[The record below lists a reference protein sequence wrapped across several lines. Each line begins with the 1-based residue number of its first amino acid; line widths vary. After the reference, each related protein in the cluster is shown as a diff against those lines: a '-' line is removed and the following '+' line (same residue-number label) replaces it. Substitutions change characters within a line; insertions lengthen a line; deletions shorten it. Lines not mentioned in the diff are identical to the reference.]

1 MEITLK
7 IDITERLQA
16 IAERFA
22 GIATE
27 YVGKM
32 GECKPVTE
40 RISCGAMSVKTCEIP
55 LESAPQ
61 DAREPEAVGSTAS
74 EQNDAPAQLSCD
86 CETVSDAQPEKPKAK
101 KSRANKSRE
110 DSSAQSAPVEEPQ
123 KAAPETPQSVEDP
136 STGNLPSEPQNDAQ
150 TKASCE
156 SEPEKAKPADDDPYC
171 GMTLLGAVQ
180 SLLDEI
186 GQKGIE
192 LADVNARV
200 RKECTARSLPFTSA
214 ACLMKA
220 VGYKEARRIAIG
232 E

>member
-7 IDITERLQA
+7 IDISERLQA

-22 GIATE
+22 GIAAD
-27 YVGKM
+27 YVRKM
-32 GECKPVTE
+32 DDCGPVTE
-40 RISCGAMSVKTCEIP
+40 CVSCGTVKTCEIP
-55 LESAPQ
+55 LENAPQ
-61 DAREPEAVGSTAS
+61 GTQEPEAVDSTAI
-74 EQNDAPAQLSCD
+74 EQNDDQVQTSCD
-86 CETVSDAQPEKPKAK
+86 GEPASEVQPEQEPEKPKAK
-101 KSRANKSRE
+101 KSRTKKVRE
-110 DSSAQSAPVEEPQ
+110 ESSAQPEPVEAPQETAETAPVSAGTSEPV
-123 KAAPETPQSVEDP
+123 ADTP
-136 STGNLPSEPQNDAQ
+136 EPQNDAPVQ
-150 TKASCE
+150 ASCD
-156 SEPEKAKPADDDPYC
+156 SEPKADEDPYC

-180 SLLDEI
+180 ALLDEI

-220 VGYKEARRIAIG
+220 VGYREARRIALG

>member
-7 IDITERLQA
+7 IDVSERLQA

-22 GIATE
+22 GIAAD

-32 GECKPVTE
+32 GDCEPVME
-40 RISCGAMSVKTCEIP
+40 SVPCGTVDVKTCEIP
-55 LESAPQ
+55 YENPPQ
-61 DAREPEAVGSTAS
+61 DAPEPEAVDSTAA
-74 EQNDAPAQLSCD
+74 EQNDAQAQSSCN
-86 CETVSDAQPEKPKAK
+86 CEAVPDVASEQAQEKPKAK
-101 KSRANKSRE
+101 KSRAKKV
-110 DSSAQSAPVEEPQ
+110 QSESEPPEAPQEITETAPVSV
-123 KAAPETPQSVEDP
+123 ETPEPVVDTP
-136 STGNLPSEPQNDAQ
+136 EPQNDAPVQ
-150 TKASCE
+150 ASCD
-156 SEPEKAKPADDDPYC
+156 SEPKADDDPYC

-180 SLLDEI
+180 ALLDEI

-220 VGYKEARRIAIG
+220 VGYREARRIALG

>member
-7 IDITERLQA
+7 IDISERLQE
-16 IAERFA
+16 IAEHFA
-22 GIATE
+22 EIAAE

-32 GECKPVTE
+32 GDCEPATE
-40 RISCGAMSVKTCEIP
+40 RVPCGTVDVKTCETP
-55 LESAPQ
+55 YENPPQ
-61 DAREPEAVGSTAS
+61 DAQKQEAVDNTAV
-74 EQNDAPAQLSCD
+74 EQNAVPEQTSC
-86 CETVSDAQPEKPKAK
+86 ESEPVPEAQPEQEPEMPKAK
-101 KSRANKSRE
+101 KSRAKKSRE
-110 DSSAQSAPVEEPQ
+110 ESSAQPEPV
-123 KAAPETPQSVEDP
+123 ETPQEIAENASVSAETPEPVADTP
-136 STGNLPSEPQNDAQ
+136 EPQSDAQEQASCDSEP
-150 TKASCE
+150 K
-156 SEPEKAKPADDDPYC
+156 ADDDPYC

-200 RKECTARSLPFTSA
+200 RKECTARSLPFNSA

-220 VGYKEARRIAIG
+220 VGYKEARRIALG